1 MGGEGTRHMG
11 GVPLLATLCPTPP
24 TLQCPMELLLL
35 MAHLTAAGVG
45 ECIGLGSASVVK
57 GLDVSGTVA
66 VAVA

>member
-1 MGGEGTRHMG
+1 
-11 GVPLLATLCPTPP
+11 
-24 TLQCPMELLLL
+24 MELLLL